1 MSQRMAVSV
10 VSGVL
15 LLASF
20 AAAQAP
26 PAPQAPEAAPR
37 FVSGAEV
44 VALDLVVRDKKGKLV
59 TDLQESEVQVLE
71 DGVPQKLTS
80 FRAIPGGGSRRRAPR
95 RPRPPPR
102 PRRRRSPAPRRSPP
116 RPGGSC
122 SSSAG
127 SAPTVA
133 GSRSPRATS
142 SRASR

>member
-15 LLASF
+15 LMASF

-59 TDLQESEVQVLE
+59 TDIQETE
-71 DGVPQKLTS
+71 
-80 FRAIPGGGSRRRAPR
+80 RSRCWR
-95 RPRPPPR
+95 
-102 PRRRRSPAPRRSPP
+102 
-116 RPGGSC
+116 
-122 SSSAG
+122 
-127 SAPTVA
+127 TE
-133 GSRSPRATS
+133 SPRS
-142 SRASR
+142 

>member
-15 LLASF
+15 LVASF
-20 AAAQAP
+20 AAAQPP

-59 TDLQESEVQVLE
+59 TDLQEGEVQVLE

-80 FRAIPGGGSRRRAPR
+80 FRAIQTAG
-95 RPRPPPR
+95 
-102 PRRRRSPAPRRSPP
+102 PA
-116 RPGGSC
+116 
-122 SSSAG
+122 AG
-127 SAPTVA
+127 VLGQGPLGDPDVA
-133 GSRSPRATS
+133 QLLQDEGHLALGDS
-142 SRASR
+142 